1 MTEKEKKFQQVSYE
15 IYTSERDYCEDL
27 DIIIQVQ
34 KNSLFSFLILML
46 FFFEKKNYYFH
57 FSSLL
62 NL

>member
-34 KNSLFSFLILML
+34 KIFFIFTSYFNV
-46 FFFEKKNYYFH
+46 FFFLKKFYFH